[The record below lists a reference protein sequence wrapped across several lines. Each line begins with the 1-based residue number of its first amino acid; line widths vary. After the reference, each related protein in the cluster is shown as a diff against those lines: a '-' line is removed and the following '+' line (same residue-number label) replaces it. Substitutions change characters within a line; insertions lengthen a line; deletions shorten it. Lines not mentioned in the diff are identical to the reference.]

1 MNAHHLMEMLDRIGA
16 EHFGKRFRSQL
27 DQEAARLSR
36 TGISFSMEESALGP
50 LVLQSALKACGLY
63 RRATR
68 NSIDYRLVNVQTSL
82 PKLPPEFEGYR
93 ILHLSDLHLEGIV
106 DEGEQLKETLRSL
119 DFDVCVITGDF
130 RFSTYG
136 HYGNAVR
143 RMEGLMDVLSC
154 PQGIFGILGNHD
166 CIEMVPSLESMG
178 IKILLNEAVPI
189 EREGKTVWMV
199 GVDDTHFY
207 QTCDLEK
214 ALEGLPSTDPKILLA
229 HSPEIVERAASSD
242 VDFYLCGHS
251 HGGQI
256 CLPGSVPI
264 FGNIRNKRK
273 FLAGKWE
280 HQGMTG
286 YTSSGTGAS
295 GLSVRLSCQPEI
307 TLHHL
312 TSGVLEEENRLP
324 GKGEMARI
332 SNLL

>member
-1 MNAHHLMEMLDRIGA
+1 M
-16 EHFGKRFRSQL
+16 
-27 DQEAARLSR
+27 
-36 TGISFSMEESALGP
+36 
-50 LVLQSALKACGLY
+50 
-63 RRATR
+63 
-68 NSIDYRLVNVQTSL
+68 
-82 PKLPPEFEGYR
+82 
-93 ILHLSDLHLEGIV
+93 

-143 RMEGLMDVLSC
+143 
-154 PQGIFGILGNHD
+154 NHD

-229 HSPEIVERAASSD
+229 HSPEIVEMAASSD

-286 YTSSGTGAS
+286 YTVPVDLVLYTYEWKFDHA
-295 GLSVRLSCQPEI
+295 VRRPVFI
-307 TLHHL
+307 
-312 TSGVLEEENRLP
+312 
-324 GKGEMARI
+324 I
-332 SNLL
+332 